1 MLTMW
6 TAFIIMVWWLVSLI
20 ITVICINI
28 IVQKRVERAL
38 SLEMRVLKT
47 KSDGHIFCK
56 SYDTDFDHQYCRPKR
71 QFQILKTDDD
81 K

>member
-1 MLTMW
+1 MLTIW
-6 TAFIIMVWWLVSLI
+6 TAFIFMVGWLVLLLI
-20 ITVICINI
+20 AVICINI

-38 SLEMRVLKT
+38 LLEMRVLKT
-47 KSDGHIFCK
+47 KEDGHIFCK
-56 SYDTDFDHQYCRPKR
+56 SYDTDFDCQYCKPER